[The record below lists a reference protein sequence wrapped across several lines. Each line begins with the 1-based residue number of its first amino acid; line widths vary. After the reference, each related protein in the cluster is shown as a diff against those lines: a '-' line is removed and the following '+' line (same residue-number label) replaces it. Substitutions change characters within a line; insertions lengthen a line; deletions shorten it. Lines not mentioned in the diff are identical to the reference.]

1 MKLNKPIQLNNPRSS
16 TNSKNPKNFV
26 PLIIVSCLLIFALAS
41 PAISQAFD
49 FDGQLKG
56 ITITDPDS
64 GNAPPNAVITH
75 TTVSETP
82 FQVNFDAGGSTDS
95 DGSITEYRWDFGDGT
110 TGTGAAVSHEF
121 TTEGAFPV
129 TLTVVDDMGGVALS
143 QVNIDNILTLTVS
156 NLSPSTYQL
165 ANLSSGDQFYTDRTY
180 VITAIP
186 QALDGL
192 LGIRTANNDKTSTAA
207 TFISFTTNKISTVY
221 VCYDSRTTTYPSWL
235 TGDFAMSDSVVE
247 TSDVSF
253 TLWQKSFPA
262 GQISLPG
269 NFYGGAVGVDS
280 NYFVLIE

>member
-1 MKLNKPIQLNNPRSS
+1 MKLNKSTQLNNPTSS

-26 PLIIVSCLLIFALAS
+26 PLIIVSSLLIFVLAS

-143 QVNIDNILTLTVS
+143 QVEIASIYQFDIIIDNGEAGT
-156 NLSPSTYQL
+156 
-165 ANLSSGDQFYTDRTY
+165 
-180 VITAIP
+180 
-186 QALDGL
+186 
-192 LGIRTANNDKTSTAA
+192 TANGTWLKSGST
-207 TFISFTTNKISTVY
+207 TFY
-221 VCYDSRTTTYPSWL
+221 
-235 TGDFAMSDSVVE
+235 GSDSLYSKTVGDTYMFE
-247 TSDVSF
+247 SDALKGSPV
-253 TLWQKSFPA
+253 T
-262 GQISLPG
+262 
-269 NFYGGAVGVDS
+269 V
-280 NYFVLIE
+280 FVTFGPVTNI